1 MLTAQGQVAG
11 IMVTGIDPKYEKNV
25 SIIQNHIVAGS
36 LDSLKRVSSVL
47 CLVKT
52 WPIHLVYV

>member
-36 LDSLKRVSSVL
+36 LDSLKRVNLVL
-47 CLVKT
+47 CLVKI
-52 WPIHLVYV
+52 WLIHWAYV